1 MTAQCRSSPLVAAD
15 YRPSYVLVLPFG
27 RKTKYPTCASE
38 KVVEMKKDKRKKEK
52 FKGKKAPL
60 FFSCLYL
67 ILCFVSI
74 FSIDPVL
81 WFLKYA
87 ALFGVLTG
95 ILLIAYIIR
104 TDEL

>member
-1 MTAQCRSSPLVAAD
+1 MDL
-15 YRPSYVLVLPFG
+15 
-27 RKTKYPTCASE
+27 K
-38 KVVEMKKDKRKKEK
+38 KVVEMKKEKRKKEK

>member
-1 MTAQCRSSPLVAAD
+1 MVRTRKNLLAIFTKAFKILTLRKSYLVRI
-15 YRPSYVLVLPFG
+15 YYF
-27 RKTKYPTCASE
+27 
-38 KVVEMKKDKRKKEK
+38 MKPHSNNKAK

-60 FFSCLYL
+60 FFAFLYL
-67 ILCFVSI
+67 LLCFVSI

-87 ALFGVLTG
+87 ALFGVLTAV
-95 ILLIAYIIR
+95 LLIAYIIR

>member
-1 MTAQCRSSPLVAAD
+1 MKPRSN
-15 YRPSYVLVLPFG
+15 
-27 RKTKYPTCASE
+27 
-38 KVVEMKKDKRKKEK
+38 KKAK

-60 FFSCLYL
+60 FFACLYL
-67 ILCFVSI
+67 LLCFVSV

-87 ALFGVLTG
+87 ALFGVLTAV
-95 ILLIAYIIR
+95 LLIAYIIG

>member
-1 MTAQCRSSPLVAAD
+1 MQELVKI
-15 YRPSYVLVLPFG
+15 YYF
-27 RKTKYPTCASE
+27 
-38 KVVEMKKDKRKKEK
+38 MKPHSNNKAK

-60 FFSCLYL
+60 FFACLYL
-67 ILCFVSI
+67 LLCFVSI

-87 ALFGVLTG
+87 ALFGVLTAV
-95 ILLIAYIIR
+95 LLIAYIIG